1 MIDNVK
7 FNNLLSYLKSL
18 EKVAI
23 AFSGGVDSTLLV
35 KACQMALKDN
45 VLAISMKTPYIPA
58 WEIEEAVNFTRE
70 HNIRHKL
77 FDIPFLHQLKEN
89 RKDRCYWCKS
99 HLFKH
104 MLSEAHKEGFTTVN
118 ISGKLLSFAS
128 KLDDSKSDEAS
139 MLEKIS
145 GIRILSVEDKELNK
159 GLNFY
164 KELDADGFFKNNKY
178 ESLMEVT
185 DKDQVVRFYGRSGE
199 KGKLSELLLVV
210 GGNDNT
216 LISIRGVINPDD
228 ISKLT
233 GSLDLGVKTK

>member
-1 MIDNVK
+1 MKRIFITLVLLIPLMVMAQDGSPID
-7 FNNLLSYLKSL
+7 
-18 EKVAI
+18 
-23 AFSGGVDSTLLV
+23 
-35 KACQMALKDN
+35 
-45 VLAISMKTPYIPA
+45 
-58 WEIEEAVNFTRE
+58 
-70 HNIRHKL
+70 KL
-77 FDIPFLHQLKEN
+77 FNKYAN
-89 RKDRCYWCKS
+89 
-99 HLFKH
+99 
-104 MLSEAHKEGFTTVN
+104 KEGFTTVN

-128 KLDDSKSDEAS
+128 KLDESKSDEAS

-199 KGKLSELLLVV
+199 KGKLSELLLIV

>member
-1 MIDNVK
+1 MKRIFITLILLIPLMVMAQDSSPID
-7 FNNLLSYLKSL
+7 
-18 EKVAI
+18 
-23 AFSGGVDSTLLV
+23 
-35 KACQMALKDN
+35 
-45 VLAISMKTPYIPA
+45 
-58 WEIEEAVNFTRE
+58 
-70 HNIRHKL
+70 KL
-77 FDIPFLHQLKEN
+77 FNKYAN
-89 RKDRCYWCKS
+89 
-99 HLFKH
+99 
-104 MLSEAHKEGFTTVN
+104 KEGFTTVN

-199 KGKLSELLLVV
+199 KGKLSELLLIV

-228 ISKLT
+228 IIKLT

>member
-1 MIDNVK
+1 MKRLFITLVLLIPLMVMAQDGSPID
-7 FNNLLSYLKSL
+7 
-18 EKVAI
+18 
-23 AFSGGVDSTLLV
+23 
-35 KACQMALKDN
+35 
-45 VLAISMKTPYIPA
+45 
-58 WEIEEAVNFTRE
+58 
-70 HNIRHKL
+70 KL
-77 FDIPFLHQLKEN
+77 FNKYAN
-89 RKDRCYWCKS
+89 KD
-99 HLFKH
+99 
-104 MLSEAHKEGFTTVN
+104 GFTTVN

-164 KELDADGFFKNNKY
+164 KELEADGFFKNNKY

>member
-1 MIDNVK
+1 MKRIFITLV
-7 FNNLLSYLKSL
+7 LLIPLM
-18 EKVAI
+18 V
-23 AFSGGVDSTLLV
+23 
-35 KACQMALKDN
+35 MAQDGSPN
-45 VLAISMKTPYIPA
+45 D
-58 WEIEEAVNFTRE
+58 
-70 HNIRHKL
+70 KL
-77 FDIPFLHQLKEN
+77 FNKYAN
-89 RKDRCYWCKS
+89 
-99 HLFKH
+99 
-104 MLSEAHKEGFTTVN
+104 KEGFTTVN

>member
-1 MIDNVK
+1 MKRIFITLVLLIPLMVMAQDGSPID
-7 FNNLLSYLKSL
+7 
-18 EKVAI
+18 
-23 AFSGGVDSTLLV
+23 
-35 KACQMALKDN
+35 
-45 VLAISMKTPYIPA
+45 
-58 WEIEEAVNFTRE
+58 
-70 HNIRHKL
+70 KL
-77 FDIPFLHQLKEN
+77 FNKYAN
-89 RKDRCYWCKS
+89 
-99 HLFKH
+99 
-104 MLSEAHKEGFTTVN
+104 KEGFTTVN

-145 GIRILSVEDKELNK
+145 GIRILSVENKELNK

-164 KELDADGFFKNNKY
+164 KELEEDGFFKNNKY
-178 ESLMEVT
+178 ETLMEVT
-185 DKDQVVRFYGRSGE
+185 DKDQIVRFYGRSGE